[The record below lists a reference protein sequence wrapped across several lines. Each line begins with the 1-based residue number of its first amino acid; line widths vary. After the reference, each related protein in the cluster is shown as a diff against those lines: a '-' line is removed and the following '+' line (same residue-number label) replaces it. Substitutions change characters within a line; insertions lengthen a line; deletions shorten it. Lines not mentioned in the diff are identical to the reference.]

1 MKYKGFDVND
11 EKIDEYVEKLD
22 LSIYEACDL
31 ILEEEGKIEESE
43 ETKKAIKDAE
53 KNAPRRYE
61 HSEKTERKA
70 VKKERKVDETKGH
83 LLACVATLL
92 DGMGAE
98 NLTLKT
104 ETEVKFVYKGDSYT
118 FKLTKHRPPKK

>member
-22 LSIYEACDL
+22 LSIAEACEL
-31 ILEEEGKIEESE
+31 ILEESGKIEESE
-43 ETKKAIKDAE
+43 ETTKAIKQAE

-61 HSEKTERKA
+61 HSEQKERKA

-83 LLACVATLL
+83 LLTCVATLL

-98 NLTLKT
+98 NLALKT